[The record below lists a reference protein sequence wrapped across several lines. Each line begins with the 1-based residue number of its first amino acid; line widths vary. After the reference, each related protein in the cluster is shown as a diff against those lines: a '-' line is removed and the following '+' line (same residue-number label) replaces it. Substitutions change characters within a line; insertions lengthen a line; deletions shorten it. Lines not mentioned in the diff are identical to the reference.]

1 MQRVVAGVACRFE
14 ERIADILAPGVVRMG
29 LALGC
34 NLSWSHMAFESLG
47 LFHDQ
52 PDAEVV
58 LDTVYLISIACELL
72 TYLIVAL
79 VCHCGRKFAGSRSTC
94 GLVSLSAA
102 ASTVVMHGAT
112 TTTAIGGAC
121 IVIGGI
127 GSGVATSLFMMYFGI
142 ALSTMRTKRVMAIS
156 AIGYIVSTVLFSV
169 YLFFEPFAAMV
180 LCASMLPIAAA
191 LLVFGSMGA
200 ASGPCSQGETPPSRN
215 LVSPEDCRQ
224 LKGLVRAFSVCMLVS
239 GFVYEI
245 ARTVFIQVGGF
256 AGETV
261 ENYAFA
267 QGVVAALV
275 LLAAIGITL
284 VIVSSS
290 NVHAPEICYRIS
302 ACCLVVS
309 ALLILMP
316 IVYPDASV
324 VVPLAINN
332 ASFMCLNMLMWVL
345 VCGVCNQLSDSS
357 ARFFALFRAAWT
369 AGPLLGMLVGRFLYF
384 SCGYTLQAAFLA
396 MAASVLALFAM
407 LEFVFT
413 EERLSRALSIMPIE
427 RKRRFVERCNAV
439 IEQYGLTER
448 EGEIMVMFAKGRNL
462 PYVMEELVLSK
473 STVSTHRQH
482 IYKKLGVH
490 SAQEMIDVI
499 QNVTLRG

>member
-1 MQRVVAGVACRFE
+1 MPIFLLPASCVWGWLSAAISHGLIWPSRVF
-14 ERIADILAPGVVRMG
+14 
-29 LALGC
+29 
-34 NLSWSHMAFESLG
+34 G

-58 LDTVYLISIACELL
+58 LDTVYLISIAC
-72 TYLIVAL
+72 AL
-79 VCHCGRKFAGSRSTC
+79 ADVLDRCLGLPLRAQVCRLALDGSGSC
-94 GLVSLSAA
+94 LLSAA

-156 AIGYIVSTVLFSV
+156 AIGYIVSTVPVLRLSV
-169 YLFFEPFAAMV
+169 VRTLCRAMV
-180 LCASMLPIAAA
+180 LCARMLPIAAA

-245 ARTVFIQVGGF
+245 ARTVFVQVGGF

-324 VVPLAINN
+324 SGSSRDKQRLVHVSQHAYVG
-332 ASFMCLNMLMWVL
+332 ACLWRVQPTFRIR
-345 VCGVCNQLSDSS
+345 VRGSS
-357 ARFFALFRAAWT
+357 RFFGQTST

-384 SCGYTLQAAFLA
+384 LFSCGYTLQAAAFWPWRQ
-396 MAASVLALFAM
+396 ASWRCLPCSRS
-407 LEFVFT
+407 VFT

-427 RKRRFVERCNAV
+427 RTRRFVERCNAV
-439 IEQYGLTER
+439 IEQYGLTEAR
-448 EGEIMVMFAKGRNL
+448 GRGSHG
-462 PYVMEELVLSK
+462 YVRKRPQSALCDGGACAVEEHGLYASPAHL
-473 STVSTHRQH
+473 
-482 IYKKLGVH
+482 
-490 SAQEMIDVI
+490 QEAAAFVP
-499 QNVTLRG
+499 RRK